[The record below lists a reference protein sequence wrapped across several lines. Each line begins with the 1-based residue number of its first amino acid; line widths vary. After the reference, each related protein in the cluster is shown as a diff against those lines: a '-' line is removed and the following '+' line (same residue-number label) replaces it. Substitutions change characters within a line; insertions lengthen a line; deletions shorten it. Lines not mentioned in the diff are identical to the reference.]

1 MLLHLA
7 LRESVLVGCGWCSSE
22 EGGGLQPLVKCPIGL
37 LGWHV
42 GIGPTAG
49 LVLEESTR
57 VARECTVNAMVP
69 GEEVAKALT
78 SRALH

>member
-1 MLLHLA
+1 MWVVAGVCRRMGAPYSL
-7 LRESVLVGCGWCSSE
+7 S
-22 EGGGLQPLVKCPIGL
+22 VKCPIGL

-49 LVLEESTR
+49 PVVEESTR

-78 SRALH
+78 SRALIGGGGV